1 MTFAEQLNAF
11 LTTPASRTKLVTLR
25 AIWRDRYVRGRLTC
39 KGEQGVIYERL
50 CEHLKA
56 TNPGLLSFIESIAA
70 TTSLHLD
77 AVLTTPMRIPLTR
90 QPITSPL

>member
-1 MTFAEQLNAF
+1 MTFAEQLNVF
-11 LTTPASRTKLVTLR
+11 LTSPASRMQLVTLR

-56 TNPGLLSFIESIAA
+56 TNPALVSFIDSIA
-70 TTSLHLD
+70 TTDMHLD
-77 AVLTTPMRIPLTR
+77 AVLMVPMRIPLTR
-90 QPITSPL
+90 QPITLPL

>member
-56 TNPGLLSFIESIAA
+56 TNPALVSFINSIA
-70 TTSLHLD
+70 TNNMHLD
-77 AVLTTPMRIPLTR
+77 AVLMVPMLIPLTR
-90 QPITSPL
+90 QPITLPL

>member
-56 TNPGLLSFIESIAA
+56 TNPVLVSFIDSI
-70 TTSLHLD
+70 TTNTIMHLD
-77 AVLTTPMRIPLTR
+77 AVLMVPMRIPLTR
-90 QPITSPL
+90 QPITLPL

>member
-56 TNPGLLSFIESIAA
+56 TNPALVSFIDSIA
-70 TTSLHLD
+70 TTSMHLD
-77 AVLTTPMRIPLTR
+77 AVLMVPMQIPLTR
-90 QPITSPL
+90 QPITLPL

>member
-1 MTFAEQLNAF
+1 MTFAEQLNVF
-11 LTTPASRTKLVTLR
+11 LTSPASRMQLVTLR

-56 TNPGLLSFIESIAA
+56 TNPALVSFIDSIA
-70 TTSLHLD
+70 TTTNMHLD
-77 AVLTTPMRIPLTR
+77 AVLMVPMQIPLTR
-90 QPITSPL
+90 QPITLPL

>member
-1 MTFAEQLNAF
+1 MTFAEQLNVF
-11 LTTPASRTKLVTLR
+11 LTSPASRMQLVTLR

-56 TNPGLLSFIESIAA
+56 TNPALVSFINSIA
-70 TTSLHLD
+70 TNNMHLD
-77 AVLTTPMRIPLTR
+77 AVLMVPMRIPLTR
-90 QPITSPL
+90 QPITLPL